1 MLKLPC
7 EYYCCARAQKGYIM
21 FEKITPE
28 QAGVSSARIERMID
42 FLERNG
48 YVFHSLLLMKGDK
61 LFGEYYWKPFDKD
74 FCHRMY
80 SQTKSYVGIAIGL
93 LIEEGKLSLDDKI
106 VKFFPDRIDG
116 TPFAHLAEQTVKD
129 MLTMRTAVK
138 VPSWFKSEDPD
149 RTHEYLSKSTDRCPS
164 GTIWSYDSPGSQVL
178 ASLVERLSG
187 MSLFDYLNEKI
198 FKHLGTFKTATI
210 LKTPNG
216 DSWGD
221 SALVCTS
228 RDMASFGYL
237 LTHGGAYEGKQ
248 LIDPEYLKE
257 ACSKVVYNHETAFKN
272 YEEYGYGYQIWQTPM
287 GGFGFFGMGCQFTMG
302 IPEKDLIMVITSDN
316 QGYKAAGALLF
327 SALEEFITLD
337 MSETPLPENETALES
352 LEARVSDLK
361 LAICPGD
368 TDSAYAS
375 ELSGKTYELC
385 ENPMGWKEF
394 RFELNGNEGVLHYE
408 NAQGKK
414 ELPFTLGKNT
424 FCKFPE
430 LGYSDGYG
438 RVKTTNGFMYN
449 CASSAG
455 WLDEKV
461 LSLRVQIID
470 RYFGN
475 LFMIFAFKGD
485 EVGVSMSKTAE
496 YFLMEYEGR
505 AMGKLKKIKTY

>member
-1 MLKLPC
+1 
-7 EYYCCARAQKGYIM
+7 M

-28 QAGVSSARIERMID
+28 AAGVSSAKIHRMLD
-42 FLERNG
+42 FLERGG

-93 LIEEGKLSLDDKI
+93 LIEEGKLSLEDKI
-106 VKFFPDRIDG
+106 VSFFPDRIDG
-116 TPFAHLAEQTVKD
+116 TPFPHLAEQTIKD

-138 VPSWFKSEDPD
+138 YPTWFTSEDPD
-149 RTHEYLSKSTDRCPS
+149 RTHEYLSASTDRGPS
-164 GTIWSYDSPGSQVL
+164 GTIWKYDSEGSQVL

-221 SALVCTS
+221 SALVCTP
-228 RDMASFGYL
+228 RDMASFMRL
-237 LTHGGAYEGKQ
+237 LVKGGVHNGKQ
-248 LIDPEYLKE
+248 LIAPDYLRE
-257 ACSKVVYNHETAFKN
+257 ATSAVVDNHENAFSC
-272 YEEYGYGYQIWQTPM
+272 YDSYGYGYQIWQTNM
-287 GGFGFFGMGCQFTMG
+287 GGFGFNGMGGQFSIG
-302 IPEKDLIMVITSDN
+302 IPEKDLTIVVTSDN
-316 QGYKAAGALLF
+316 QGYKAAGQLLF

-337 MSETPLPENETALES
+337 MSDGPLPEDKEAFEDLE
-352 LEARVSDLK
+352 RRTSDLK
-361 LAICPGD
+361 LAICPGAK
-368 TDSAYAS
+368 DSEYTA
-375 ELSGKTYELC
+375 
-385 ENPMGWKEF
+385 
-394 RFELNGNEGVLHYE
+394 ELNGKVYELGENPYGWKTFSFEFEGDGKGVLHYE
-408 NAQGKK
+408 NEQGEKA
-414 ELPFTLGKNT
+414 LPFSFGENT

-430 LGYSDGYG
+430 LGYSDEYG
-438 RVKTTNGFMYN
+438 RVKTTNGFMYD

-455 WLDEKV
+455 WLSEKV
-461 LSLRVQIID
+461 ISLRVQIID

-485 EVGVSMSKTAE
+485 EVGISMVKTAE

-505 AMGKLKKIKTY
+505 AMGKLKRE